1 MAYKIY
7 TKKGDKGLTSL
18 FGGKKIKKSDIRIE
32 AYGTVDELNSA
43 IGMIIAICGD
53 PESEEE
59 LKGIQNALFR
69 VGTILA
75 TNPDKPQLLMEF
87 DESQT
92 LFLEK
97 RIDDMESKLEPLRNF
112 ILPSGS
118 LLVAQTHIART
129 ICRRAERRITAL
141 DSEELQHIKILTYI
155 NRLSDYFFVL
165 ARKFASDNDV
175 EEVLVRM

>member
-18 FGGKKIKKSDIRIE
+18 FGGMKLKKSDIRIE
-32 AYGTVDELNSA
+32 AYGTIDELNSS
-43 IGMIIAICGD
+43 IGVVIALCND
-53 PESEEE
+53 PEMEEE
-59 LKGIQNALFR
+59 LKNIQSTLFR
-69 VGTILA
+69 IGTILA

-87 DESQT
+87 DEAQT
-92 LFLEK
+92 KHLEK
-97 RIDDMESKLEPLRNF
+97 RIDEMESKLEPLRNF

-129 ICRRAERRITAL
+129 ICRRAERRVTAL
-141 DSEELQHIKILTYI
+141 GSEESQHIRILTYI

-165 ARKFASDNDV
+165 ARKFASDNGV
-175 EEVLVRM
+175 EEVLVKM